1 MTPAA
6 NPRRGC
12 FITLEGIEG
21 VGKSA
26 NLQFVAGLLRTAGLS
41 VVVTREPGGV
51 PAAER
56 IRELLLAPG
65 EPPLPPVAEL
75 LLMFAARAAHLR
87 DLVEPALAAGSWV
100 VCDRFTDATYAYQ
113 GAGRG
118 LPEALIAQLENAV
131 QGNLRPH
138 LTLLLD
144 ADWEATRA
152 RRAGRGAGDRFEQE
166 DVAFFTRVRAGYLA
180 RARVEPQRVCIIDA
194 VLDLDR
200 VRESL
205 RLAVAQFLERHCG
218 EG

>member
-1 MTPAA
+1 MTSAA
-6 NPRRGC
+6 DSRRGG

-26 NLQFVAGLLRTAGLS
+26 NLQFVAGLLRTAGLT

-65 EPPLPPVAEL
+65 EPSLPPVAEL
-75 LLMFAARAAHLR
+75 LLMFAARAVHLR

-144 ADWEATRA
+144 ADWEATRG
-152 RRAGRGAGDRFEQE
+152 RRIGRGAGDRFEQE

-180 RARVEPQRVCIIDA
+180 RARAEPQRVCIIDA
-194 VLDLDR
+194 ALDLDR

-205 RLAVAQFLERHCG
+205 GRAVTQFLERHRG
-218 EG
+218 QG